1 MVDTID
7 WLGHS
12 SVRIRAEK
20 IVYIDPWKLG
30 KSGKADM
37 VLISHP
43 HSDHCSPGDVKKV
56 MRDDT
61 VIIATADCAPGLP
74 GNIRVVQPGDE
85 VSLGAIRVTAV
96 PAYNVNKAFHP
107 KAKGWVGFVITV
119 GGKNIYYAGDTD
131 VIPEMKKLKADI
143 MIVPVGG
150 TYTMTA
156 EEAADAVNIIN
167 PVAAVPVHY
176 GDIVGSLDDAKR
188 FKELCRCEVVIK
200 PAVTA

>member
-12 SVRIRAEK
+12 SIRIRGEK
-20 IVYIDPWKLG
+20 VVYIDPWKLG
-30 KSGKADM
+30 KTGKADV

-43 HSDHCSPGDVKKV
+43 HSDHCSPGDVKKILK
-56 MRDDT
+56 DET
-61 VIIATADCAPGLP
+61 VILATADCAPGLP
-74 GNIRVVQPGDE
+74 DDIRAVQPGDE
-85 VSLGAIRVTAV
+85 VSLGAIHVTAV

-131 VIPEMKKLKADI
+131 LIPEMKGLKADI

-156 EEAADAVNIIN
+156 EEAADAVNIVN
-167 PVAAVPVHY
+167 PEIAVPVHF

-188 FKELCRCEVVIK
+188 FRKLCRCKVMIK
-200 PAVTA
+200 SASPA